1 MLLKIAALLM
11 AGIISIYPNAGR
23 IESVD
28 EKTDTFRIVDD
39 AGDIWEMY
47 GIEDFQV
54 GDNVAMIM
62 DPNGTENTIY
72 DDIILSVRYLR

>member
-11 AGIISIYPNAGR
+11 AGTISIYPNVGK
-23 IESVD
+23 IDYVD
-28 EKTDTFRIVDD
+28 EKTDTFRIIDD

-47 GIEDFQV
+47 GIEDFKV

-62 DPNGTENTIY
+62 DTNGTENIIY
-72 DDIILSVRYLR
+72 DDIILSVRYLH

>member
-1 MLLKIAALLM
+1 MLLKIAALVL
-11 AGIISIYPNAGR
+11 AGVTSIYPNAGR

-62 DPNGTENTIY
+62 DSNGTEDTIY
-72 DDIILSVRYLR
+72 DDIVLSVRYLR

>member
-1 MLLKIAALLM
+1 MLLKIAALLI
-11 AGIISIYPNAGR
+11 AGTISIYPNAGR

-62 DPNGTENTIY
+62 DTNGTENWIY
-72 DDIILSVRYLR
+72 DDIVLSVRYLR

>member
-1 MLLKIAALLM
+1 MFIKIAALLM
-11 AGIISIYPNAGR
+11 AGTISIYPNAGV

-39 AGDIWEMY
+39 AGDIWKMY

-62 DPNGTENTIY
+62 DSNGTEDTIY
-72 DDIILSVRYLR
+72 DDIVLSVRYLR

>member
-1 MLLKIAALLM
+1 MLLKIAALLI
-11 AGIISIYPNAGR
+11 AGTISIYPNAGR

-39 AGDIWEMY
+39 AGDIWEVY

-62 DPNGTENTIY
+62 DTNGTENWIY
-72 DDIILSVRYLR
+72 DDIVLSVRYLR

>member
-1 MLLKIAALLM
+1 MLLKIAALVL
-11 AGIISIYPNAGR
+11 AGVTSIYPNAGR

-28 EKTDTFRIVDD
+28 EKADTFRIVDD

-62 DPNGTENTIY
+62 DTNGTENWIY
-72 DDIILSVRYLR
+72 DDIVLSVRYLR

>member
-62 DPNGTENTIY
+62 DSNNTEDTIY
-72 DDIILSVRYLR
+72 DDIVLSVRYLR

>member
-1 MLLKIAALLM
+1 MLLKIAALVL
-11 AGIISIYPNAGR
+11 AGVTSIYPNAGR

-62 DPNGTENTIY
+62 DSNNTEGTIY
-72 DDIILSVRYLR
+72 DDIVLSVRYLR

>member
-1 MLLKIAALLM
+1 MFLKIAALLI
-11 AGIISIYPNAGR
+11 AGTISIYPNAGR

-39 AGDIWEMY
+39 AGDIWEVY

-62 DPNGTENTIY
+62 DTNGTENWIY
-72 DDIILSVRYLR
+72 DDIVLSVRYLR

>member
-1 MLLKIAALLM
+1 MLLKIAALLI
-11 AGIISIYPNAGR
+11 AGTISIYPNAGR

-54 GDNVAMIM
+54 GDYVGMIM
-62 DPNGTENTIY
+62 DSNGTEDTIY
-72 DDIILSVRYLR
+72 DDIVLSVRYLR

>member
-11 AGIISIYPNAGR
+11 AGTISIYPNAGR

-39 AGDIWEMY
+39 AGDIWEVY

-62 DPNGTENTIY
+62 DTNGTENWIY
-72 DDIILSVRYLR
+72 DDIVLSVRYLR

>member
-1 MLLKIAALLM
+1 MLLKIAALVL
-11 AGIISIYPNAGR
+11 AGITSIYPNAGR

-54 GDNVAMIM
+54 GDYVGMIM
-62 DPNGTENTIY
+62 DSNGTEETIY

>member
-1 MLLKIAALLM
+1 MLLKIAALLI
-11 AGIISIYPNAGR
+11 AGTISIYPNAGR

-62 DPNGTENTIY
+62 DTNGTENTIY

>member
-11 AGIISIYPNAGR
+11 AGTISIYPNAGR

-62 DPNGTENTIY
+62 DSNNTEDTIY
-72 DDIILSVRYLR
+72 DDIILSVRYLH

>member
-1 MLLKIAALLM
+1 MLLKIAALVL
-11 AGIISIYPNAGR
+11 AGVTSIYPNAGR

-62 DPNGTENTIY
+62 DTNGTENTIY